1 MSEHPGP
8 NPYANLNDIVREQA
22 DDYDAESDN
31 LTLFTAEGKAGV
43 PKVSNVLNNLV
54 KFPGGENPEGEVLTA
69 KESMLALLKKAVR
82 CATIILSSPT
92 FLRLTVGMLALSCGL
107 VGCVVSRKCRR
118 VVS

>member
-1 MSEHPGP
+1 
-8 NPYANLNDIVREQA
+8 LNDIVREQA

-82 CATIILSSPT
+82 CATISLSSPT
-92 FLRLTVGMLALSCGL
+92 FLR
-107 VGCVVSRKCRR
+107 
-118 VVS
+118 